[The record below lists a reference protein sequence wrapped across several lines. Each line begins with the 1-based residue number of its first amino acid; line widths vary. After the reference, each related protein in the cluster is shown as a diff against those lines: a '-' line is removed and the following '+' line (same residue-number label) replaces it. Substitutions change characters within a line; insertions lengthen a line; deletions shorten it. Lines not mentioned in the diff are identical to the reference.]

1 MEPPEA
7 GAAPPRRQRGEDG
20 EESPDTLFGR
30 WLGQFSR
37 PVVLFPVVGFLALGL
52 LWGVTM
58 NLIEIEHE
66 SARDAAR
73 ASARENLETYE
84 AQVVRVLRE
93 IDQTL
98 KSYRYAYENRGDAE
112 AALSDLRERDLL
124 PPELVY
130 TVRVRNTDG
139 DVEASTAVAPSDSAG
154 GGRFF
159 QRILRTD
166 SLVVARPAATPDSG
180 AGRLRFGRRLITP
193 DGSVGGVAVVEV
205 DASFF
210 VSGYE
215 SSRLGQRGVL
225 AVLGTDGVFR
235 VRRTGQ
241 RVSAGTRVAYDSL
254 VPADQTVGETRVV
267 LATSPWDGVRRYTSA
282 RQLYDFPLAVVVG
295 LSEEEELAVAERRAD
310 TYLERAAAGSVALVL
325 FLGILGRLSWKLE
338 SVQERERQARLAHAR
353 RVEHLAYHDSLTG
366 LPNRSLLSRLLERSI
381 SRARRYDRQVAVL
394 FLDLDGFKRI
404 NDTLGHEAGDQL
416 LTDVADRLEAT
427 LRDSDTVARVGG
439 DEFVVLLPEVDES
452 AHART
457 VGRKLLET
465 LREPFE
471 ILGQEFTVTTSVGVS
486 LYPGHGGDEEELL
499 KNADVAMYQAKEA
512 GKNSLRV
519 YSSEMSR
526 SSRERLE
533 LENSL
538 RHALANDEF
547 ELHYQPRR
555 ETTTSRI
562 TGMEALLRWRHPDL
576 GLVEPMRFLPLAEEM
591 GLIVPIGRWVL
602 QTACAQNVEWQ
613 ETGMPRLSMA
623 VNLSAGQFFDEDLI
637 DIIASALEE
646 SGMDPELLELEICE
660 SVLTRDP
667 ERTLP
672 ILENLK
678 EMGVKLTIDNFGT
691 GYSSLAVL
699 RRFPLDT
706 IKVDRSFIRD
716 SGENRVNREVTDAI
730 VAMGRTLSS
739 SLVAQGV
746 ETAEQ
751 ADYIRENACDQVQ
764 GFYYNRP
771 MPPEDFTEL
780 LRSAE
785 ASRPPDS

>member
-1 MEPPEA
+1 MQPPEDVA
-7 GAAPPRRQRGEDG
+7 PSRGEAAGEDG
-20 EESPDTLFGR
+20 DGSPDTWYGP
-30 WLGQFSR
+30 WLEQLSR
-37 PVVLFPVVGFLALGL
+37 PVVLFPVVGVLALGL
-52 LWGVTM
+52 LWGTTL
-58 NLIEIEHE
+58 NLIEVEYE
-66 SARDAAR
+66 NARSAAR

-98 KSYRYAYENRGDAE
+98 KAYRYAYENRGDAGT
-112 AALSDLRERDLL
+112 ALSDLRERDLL

-130 TVRVRNTDG
+130 TVRIRDSDG
-139 DVEASTAVAPSDSAG
+139 DVVASSAAEPADSAG

-159 QRILRTD
+159 QRALRTD
-166 SLVVARPAATPDSG
+166 SLVVGRPEASPDSS
-180 AGRLRFGRRLITP
+180 AGRLSFGRRLTSP

-215 SSRLGQRGVL
+215 ASRLGQRGVL
-225 AVLGTDGVFR
+225 GVLGTDGVFR
-235 VRRTGQ
+235 ARRTGA
-241 RVSAGTRVAYDSL
+241 RVSAGSRVPYDS
-254 VPADQTVGETRVV
+254 VVSADQTVGETRVV
-267 LATSPWDGVRRYTSA
+267 LTTSAWDGVRRYTSA
-282 RQLYDFPLAVVVG
+282 RELYAFPLAVVVG
-295 LSEEEELAVAERRAD
+295 LSEEEELAVAGSRAE
-310 TYLERAAAGSVALVL
+310 TYVERAAAGSVALVL
-325 FLGILGRLSWKLE
+325 ILGILGRLSSKLE
-338 SVQERERQARLAHAR
+338 SVRERERRARIAHAR

-381 SRARRYDRQVAVL
+381 SRARRYDRMVAVL

-416 LTDVADRLEAT
+416 LTDVAERLEST
-427 LRDSDTVARVGG
+427 LRESDTVARVGG
-439 DEFVVLLPEVDES
+439 DEFVVLLPEVDE
-452 AHART
+452 APHART
-457 VGRKLLET
+457 VGRKLLQI

-486 LYPGHGGDEEELL
+486 LYPDHGEDEEDLL
-499 KNADVAMYQAKEA
+499 KNADVAMYRAKEA
-512 GKNSLRV
+512 GKNSLRF

-526 SSRERLE
+526 SSRERLK

-538 RHALANDEF
+538 RQALANDEF
-547 ELHYQPRR
+547 ELHYQPQR
-555 ETTTSRI
+555 ETATGRI
-562 TGMEALLRWRHPDL
+562 TGMEALLRWRHPEL
-576 GLVEPMRFLPLAEEM
+576 GIVEPMKFIPLAEEM

-602 QTACAQNVEWQ
+602 ETACAQNVEWQ
-613 ETGMPRLSMA
+613 EKGVSRLNMA
-623 VNLSAGQFFDEDLI
+623 VNLSSRQFFDDDLI
-637 DIIASALEE
+637 DDVTGALEE
-646 SGMDPELLELEICE
+646 SGMDPGLLELEICE

-672 ILENLK
+672 VLEELK
-678 EMGVKLTIDNFGT
+678 ELGVRITIDNFGT

-716 SGENRVNREVTDAI
+716 SGEDRVRREVTDAI

-746 ETAEQ
+746 ETREQ

-771 MPPEDFTEL
+771 VPPEQLAEL
-780 LRSAE
+780 LRSDGAGLPTE
-785 ASRPPDS
+785 R